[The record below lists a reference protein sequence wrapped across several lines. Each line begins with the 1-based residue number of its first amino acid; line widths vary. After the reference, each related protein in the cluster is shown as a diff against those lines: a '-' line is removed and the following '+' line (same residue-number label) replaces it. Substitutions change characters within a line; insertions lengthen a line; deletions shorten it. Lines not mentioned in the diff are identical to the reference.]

1 MIRASKS
8 SDITYEKN
16 LTVTSPAFEEGGT
29 IPVRYTGD
37 GEDVSPALTLSE
49 LSPNAKSIALVM
61 DDLDFPLRT
70 YNHWVIWNLPVQE
83 AIPEA
88 IEHGERVE
96 SLDGAVQGIGY
107 GRHKYRGPK
116 PPFGTHQY
124 VYRVF
129 VLDTT
134 LDLSANAGKKDLL
147 KAMEGHVLQYG
158 DLTGQYR

>member
-96 SLDGAVQGIGY
+96 SLGGAVQGIGY

>member
-49 LSPNAKSIALVM
+49 LSLDAKSIALVM

-96 SLDGAVQGIGY
+96 SLGGAVQGIGY

-116 PPFGTHQY
+116 PPFGTHRY